1 MAIRNSNKARK
12 GSPGRGSIHKRR
24 SSDPDP
30 EATRPRIHPKH
41 SGRKGK
47 KPQPVPADACDCPD
61 GDPDTLLRL
70 SRAIALVETIAVAM
84 QTHED
89 DIELGSI
96 AMSLELAC
104 CQLWRAHGA
113 VDLAINR
120 VTP

>member
-1 MAIRNSNKARK
+1 MAARDSSGVEQRRTRIDGNRPRTHPK
-12 GSPGRGSIHKRR
+12 RPGRK
-24 SSDPDP
+24 
-30 EATRPRIHPKH
+30 ATKPRPA
-41 SGRKGK
+41 
-47 KPQPVPADACDCPD
+47 PADACDCPD
-61 GDPDTLLRL
+61 GDPDALLRL

-89 DIELGSI
+89 DIKQGSI

-113 VDLAINR
+113 VDLALNG

>member
-1 MAIRNSNKARK
+1 MATRNSS
-12 GSPGRGSIHKRR
+12 GVDRR
-24 SSDPDP
+24 RVRLDGN
-30 EATRPRIHPKH
+30 RPRTHPKR
-41 SGRKGK
+41 SGHKAA
-47 KPQPVPADACDCPD
+47 KPGQPPADSSDCPD
-61 GDPDTLLRL
+61 GDPDALLRL

-89 DIELGSI
+89 DIKLGSI

-120 VTP
+120 VTS